1 MAKVTKRNQGLID
14 SLSAMK
20 PKENL
25 VAANKV
31 PEYNTRNLS
40 GHEAYKLDDE
50 LRLISMLNTLKLE
63 PQFYRSSSQQAIEL
77 KQLIER
83 CAAKDPYFVA
93 QCIVYSRCLGEGMR
107 TINHLAAV
115 LLAPYAA
122 KFDWGKRF
130 YGLWNKKEK
139 KGGTI
144 FRADDMAE
152 IKLIYDVLN
161 PRNSVESKHQKKS
174 MTNAMKKGFASA
186 LQNLDAYSL
195 LKYKTDLID
204 VINCVHPNVKESR
217 AWVEVDGKKI
227 SAIEAIMTGLSVSAD
242 TWESAQSEA
251 GKVVSQAIK
260 EGKIDKTEAEKVL
273 KEAKADNWK
282 GLLNDGKLG
291 ILAALRNIRSML
303 TSDVDAPTLD
313 KLCELV
319 SNPQKIRDGKILP
332 FHLELA
338 NTVVL
343 NEFSDSRA
351 RAISQALLKGFDA
364 AMPNL
369 KEALPGNNLVILDV
383 SGSMCTD
390 IQDSKTHKA
399 YRSSCMEKSA
409 LIAATIAKA
418 TNADVIQ
425 FSTNA
430 NYKQYNPNMDVFS
443 IAKSLHASGGCTN
456 LATAWQL
463 AERMGRVYN
472 RVFILSDNECNQGRN
487 KDAYKSYI
495 QKIGNPYVYS
505 IDLASY
511 GTTAISGDR
520 VRYYFG
526 YGYSMFD
533 DIATSEFNPTY
544 HLDKIK
550 KVVI

>member
-83 CAAKDPYFVA
+83 CATKDPYFVA

-251 GKVVSQAIK
+251 GKVVSQAVK

-291 ILAALRNIRSML
+291 ILAALRNLRSML
-303 TSDVDAPTLD
+303 TADVDTPTLN

-319 SNPQKIRDGKILP
+319 SDPQKIREGKILP

-343 NEFSDSRA
+343 NEFSDSRS
-351 RAISQALLKGFDA
+351 RTISRALLKGFDL

-369 KEALPGNNLVILDV
+369 KDALPGNNLVILDV
-383 SGSMCTD
+383 SGSMYID
-390 IQDSKTHKA
+390 VIDAKTKRG
-399 YRSSCMEKSA
+399 YNSSCLDKA
-409 LIAATIAKA
+409 CLIAATIAKS
-418 TNADVIQ
+418 TNADIIQ

-430 NYKQYNPNMDVFS
+430 RYVSYNPNSDVFS
-443 IAKSLHASGGCTN
+443 IAKALHASGGCTN
-456 LATAWQL
+456 LSTAWTL
-463 AERMGRVYN
+463 AANEGRLYN
-472 RVFILSDNECNQGRN
+472 RVFILSDNECNQGHN
-487 KDAYKSYI
+487 KSAYVKYI
-495 QKIGNPYVYS
+495 EKVGNPYVYS

-511 GTTAISGDR
+511 GTTAIAGDR